1 MFEIRLTIEKEH
13 ADQMLQAF
21 IASVPQFDVKVMQ
34 QENSSVLMQLTTAKR
49 PSNTGF
55 RGGRPKKLTPDQ
67 QYRLFPNRRFNY
79 IDLALTGRCNF
90 SCKHCFNAADCNPR
104 SSEPSLEEI
113 LRLIGRLDEC
123 GVGKLRL
130 NAARRRWQAY

>member
-67 QYRLFPNRRFNY
+67 VSEIRTQLFTDPHCNRTQ
-79 IDLALTGRCNF
+79 LGR
-90 SCKHCFNAADCNPR
+90 KY
-104 SSEPSLEEI
+104 
-113 LRLIGRLDEC
+113 
-123 GVGKLRL
+123 GVSYAMVLKIAKGQL
-130 NAARRRWQAY
+130 